1 MIRRILKVFG
11 IAFVV
16 GLAAIA
22 ALLGEA
28 HWQVRQVEPA
38 LPTGQDIAAAL
49 DNGPDPVSISYINT
63 ATQVSPLGAI
73 GHVGVLIEWDSG
85 KRLLIDTGM
94 PAEQAVAF
102 GKPMEQILDA
112 EPAQTF
118 GAIDEQIGP
127 AVNTIGAIAFTHLH
141 SDHTDGLTG
150 ICAAQHSPAT
160 VFQTSLQR
168 DEQNYGTVGG
178 EKTIATSACGRVVL
192 GAETVKLVPGYSGI
206 VAIAA
211 GGHTAGSTIY
221 ATRRNGKI
229 WVFAGDITNDM
240 HSLHNNIPKPWL
252 YSTFIVPEHTRRQE
266 QLRLWLEALDQQAD
280 FVVLVAHDIDAWK
293 RSEIPAWRKGVQRK
307 T

>member
-168 DEQNYGTVGG
+168 DE
-178 EKTIATSACGRVVL
+178 
-192 GAETVKLVPGYSGI
+192 
-206 VAIAA
+206 
-211 GGHTAGSTIY
+211 
-221 ATRRNGKI
+221 
-229 WVFAGDITNDM
+229 VFAGDITNDM

>member
-1 MIRRILKVFG
+1 MIRKILKLLG
-11 IAFVV
+11 TLLIV

-22 ALLGEA
+22 AILGEA

-38 LPTGQDIAAAL
+38 LPSGQEIAAVLATGQD
-49 DNGPDPVSISYINT
+49 PVAISYINT
-63 ATQVSPLGAI
+63 STQLSPLGAI

-85 KRLLIDTGM
+85 KRLLLDTGM

-102 GKPMEQILDA
+102 GKPMQQLLDA

-118 GAIDEQIGP
+118 GAIDEQIGA

-150 ICAAQHSPAT
+150 ICAAQQSPAT

-168 DEQNYGTVGG
+168 NEQNYGTVGG
-178 EKTIATSACGRVVL
+178 EKTIATSGCGRVVL

-221 ATRRNGKI
+221 ATRFNGKI

-240 HSLHNNIPKPWL
+240 HSLHNNIPKAWL
-252 YSTFIVPEHTRRQE
+252 YSTFIVPEHTLRQE
-266 QLRLWLEALDQQAD
+266 QLRLWLESLDQQEG
-280 FVVLVAHDIDAWK
+280 FVVLVAHDIHAWQS
-293 RSEIPAWRKGVQRK
+293 SEIPAWR
-307 T
+307 